1 MKNQDWTRTL
11 WRIAWVGGLVL
22 VAGLV
27 ISAMEHKQASLAAGV
42 LIQIDPMPDSTML
55 IKESDVLVQIDR
67 SFGFALE
74 GRPLKSID
82 VTRVERVLEED
93 PLILDADVFVD
104 AKNMIR
110 IEIVQREPVLRIID
124 RNGLNYY
131 LDEKGIKMPLSKH
144 FTTRVLVATGSIPP
158 YVPDFQEQD
167 NHRLLDVFELA
178 QRIREDDFLSAMIEQ
193 IHVEEDGDFIMVPLV
208 GDQRIILG
216 PYERVDEKLKNLKLF
231 YREGMP
237 YEGWRTYR
245 SINLSYRGQV
255 VCK

>member
-1 MKNQDWTRTL
+1 MKNQEWKQTLIRTG
-11 WRIAWVGGLVL
+11 WVAGLVL
-22 VAGLV
+22 VGILV
-27 ISAMEHKQASLAAGV
+27 VSAIESKQASLAEGLV
-42 LIQIDPMPDSTML
+42 ISILPLPDSTML
-55 IKESDVLVQIDR
+55 LVESDVLESIDR

-93 PLILDADVFVD
+93 PLIFDADVFVD
-104 AKNMIR
+104 AKNIVR
-110 IEIVQREPVLRIID
+110 IGITQRKPVLRIID

-158 YVPDFQEQD
+158 YIPAFMEQP
-167 NHRLLDVFELA
+167 NHRLNAVFALTELV
-178 QRIREDDFLSAMIEQ
+178 RHDTFLEAMIEQ
-193 IHVEEDGDFIMVPLV
+193 IHIEEDGDFILVPLI

-216 PYERVDEKLKNLKLF
+216 PYERMEEKLNNLKLF

-245 SINLSYRGQV
+245 TINLSYKGQI